1 MPFPQ
6 VGLVPRRRKVGNACN
21 FCREHRVR
29 CEAVTPC
36 PPCVANNVPCV
47 RSRPRTPQTPRR
59 NRRDGAKE
67 SNDSYRQQEGTTTH
81 SSDTL
86 LEDIQTVNVEKAS
99 PPTPSPSVNLAWT
112 SQKTDS
118 ILGFIARIN
127 AFCSGGPQQC
137 SSTTGS
143 GDASFDQALPFLSG
157 VQETQATDC
166 DLTPTQTSRIM
177 QIFWSHLRPL
187 MPIVQWN
194 EVNHGQNRTLQP
206 LQDAISV
213 YTLQY
218 IYNSSLHTRLA
229 GLNWPQ
235 FQHWKSK
242 VGLPYFHRALSAV
255 TQLATFARPSIP
267 VMQCYC
273 YLTLYLLDAGQYQA
287 AYIMVGLGLRIAQ
300 SLNYMDVRN
309 GRYKECRLFR
319 HVWWTLI
326 HLEFRCARHVGKPVT
341 SHADGLVGL
350 GPSREELNTDCSGGL
365 AYHVESIRLTAAARA
380 VNDAVDRHSQ
390 LSGISGLANIEARAE
405 VLSEHLG
412 LLKQWRDGLPHQEPF
427 LNLQLDAVETTDI
440 SHYPEDAQ
448 STPQDTLSDSPMLT
462 LQNTLLSL
470 QHLNMTMTLHRTF
483 IQFPSPS
490 SNPNSDTGN
499 TCPKSTAHALTA
511 LKHAMTLTTL
521 THTRLSTHETHH
533 GHAEIYQYQW
543 NVVITII
550 GFMLAY
556 PFRRDLYTQAKGC
569 LDLAMEVF
577 TSAGGDTAAKRAAVL
592 TGYLGRKVDG
602 LVGGQNGQYVA
613 PDHPPPPAA
622 APSLYNSTTATSEEF
637 EGQHPFQTR
646 ISGPVRTVV
655 ADQGVSTAAAT
666 TTTTAINTPS
676 SPLLSP
682 DGQPLWLWD
691 ELGNLDAWPTYC
703 DEVFEAFMVDPED
716 SFAQV

>member
-47 RSRPRTPQTPRR
+47 RSRPRTPHAPRR
-59 NRRDGAKE
+59 SRREGAKGSNE
-67 SNDSYRQQEGTTTH
+67 SCPEQEGTAH
-81 SSDTL
+81 SSRAL
-86 LEDIQTVNVEKAS
+86 LDDAQTVNVEESS

-137 SSTTGS
+137 SSTAGS
-143 GDASFDQALPFLSG
+143 SDASFDQALPFFSG

-166 DLTPTQTSRIM
+166 DLSSAQTSHIM

-194 EVNHGQNRTLQP
+194 EVNPGPNRTLQP
-206 LQDAISV
+206 LQDAITV

-235 FQHWKSK
+235 FQQWKSK
-242 VGLPYFHRALSAV
+242 IGLPYFQRALSAV

-341 SHADGLVGL
+341 SRADGLMGL
-350 GPSREELNTDCSGGL
+350 NPSREELDTDFASGL
-365 AYHVESIRLTAAARA
+365 AYHVEAIRLTAAARA
-380 VNDAVDRHSQ
+380 VNEAMDRHP
-390 LSGISGLANIEARAE
+390 LLNGIPGRAVVEARAE
-405 VLSEHLG
+405 ALSQHLG
-412 LLKQWRDGLPHQEPF
+412 LLMQWRNELPHQQPF
-427 LNLQLDAVETTDI
+427 VNLHLDAVEATNT
-440 SHYPEDAQ
+440 SPHLGDAQ
-448 STPQDTLSDSPMLT
+448 STPQDLLADSPILT

-470 QHLNMTMTLHRTF
+470 QYHNTTMTLHRTF

-490 SNPNSDTGN
+490 SNSNSNSNSGN
-499 TCPKSTAHALTA
+499 PSSKSTAHALTA
-511 LKHAMTLTTL
+511 LHHAMTLTTL
-521 THTRLSTHETHH
+521 THTRLSTHDIHH

-543 NVVITII
+543 NAVITII

-556 PFRRDLYTQAKGC
+556 PFCPDLYAQAKGC
-569 LDLAMEVF
+569 LDLAMGVF

-592 TGYLGRKVDG
+592 TEYLGRKVDG
-602 LVGGQNGQYVA
+602 LVGGQDGQSVA
-613 PDHPPPPAA
+613 ANHRPPPAG
-622 APSLYNSTTATSEEF
+622 APPPRNSTTATSEEF
-637 EGQHPFQTR
+637 EGEQPFQTR
-646 ISGPVRTVV
+646 ISGQVHPVV
-655 ADQGVSTAAAT
+655 ADQGVSTA
-666 TTTTAINTPS
+666 TAINTPN

-716 SFAQV
+716 SFAHI

>member
-6 VGLVPRRRKVGNACN
+6 VGLIPRRRKVGNACN

-36 PPCVANNVPCV
+36 PPCVANNVPCI
-47 RSRPRTPQTPRR
+47 RSRPRNPQTPRR
-59 NRRDGAKE
+59 NRRDGAYGGNE
-67 SNDSYRQQEGTTTH
+67 SYRQQEGNTTH
-81 SSDTL
+81 SADTL
-86 LEDIQTVNVEKAS
+86 LDDIQTVTVEES
-99 PPTPSPSVNLAWT
+99 SHPTPSPSVNLAWT

-137 SSTTGS
+137 SSTAAS
-143 GDASFDQALPFLSG
+143 SDASFDQALPFLSG

-166 DLTPTQTSRIM
+166 DLYPAQTSRIL
-177 QIFWSHLRPL
+177 QVFWSHLRPL
-187 MPIVQWN
+187 MPILQWN
-194 EVNHGQNRTLQP
+194 EVNPEINKTLQP
-206 LQDAISV
+206 LQDAITV

-235 FQHWKSK
+235 FQSWKSK
-242 VGLPYFHRALSAV
+242 IGLPYFQRALSAV

-300 SLNYMDVRN
+300 SLNYMDARN
-309 GRYKECRLFR
+309 GRYRECQLFR

-341 SHADGLVGL
+341 SRADGLVGL
-350 GPSREELNTDCSGGL
+350 SPSREELDIDCSSGL

-380 VNDAVDRHSQ
+380 VNDAMDRHSQ
-390 LSGISGLANIEARAE
+390 LGGISGHANIEARAE
-405 VLSEHLG
+405 ALSEHLG
-412 LLKQWRDGLPHQEPF
+412 LLKQWRDELPHQEPF
-427 LNLQLDAVETTDI
+427 LNLQLDAVETTNI
-440 SHYPEDAQ
+440 SRYPGDAQ
-448 STPQDTLSDSPMLT
+448 STPQEPLNSPLLT

-470 QHLNMTMTLHRTF
+470 QYHNTTMTLHRTF
-483 IQFPSPS
+483 IQFPSPNLGS
-490 SNPNSDTGN
+490 SSSTLSPNN
-499 TCPKSTAHALTA
+499 KSTAHALTA
-511 LKHAMTLTTL
+511 LHHAMTLTTL
-521 THTRLSTHETHH
+521 THIRLSTHEIHH

-543 NVVITII
+543 NAVITVI

-556 PFRRDLYTQAKGC
+556 PFRRDLCAQTKGC

-577 TSAGGDTAAKRAAVL
+577 TSAGADTAAKRAAVL
-592 TGYLGRKVDG
+592 TGYLGRKVYG
-602 LVGGQNGQYVA
+602 LVGGQSGQHVA
-613 PDHPPPPAA
+613 PCSPPAA
-622 APSLYNSTTATSEEF
+622 APPLRTSTTAMSEGF
-637 EGQHPFQTR
+637 EEEQSFQTR
-646 ISGPVRTVV
+646 ISGPVHPVV
-655 ADQGVSTAAAT
+655 PGQGVSTAT
-666 TTTTAINTPS
+666 TTTTAFNTPN
-676 SPLLSP
+676 SPLPSP

-691 ELGNLDAWPTYC
+691 ELGNLDAWPTCC